1 MKQITLCV
9 LFILISS
16 LVLNGITSTAQAE
29 TDLSILLNITK
40 HAQKQLESQINQ
52 DSSDKIKQLFK
63 EGTQEIKNLEES
75 IQRVISTINRQS
87 IYSNNN
93 DK

>member
-1 MKQITLCV
+1 MTQITLCV

-16 LVLNGITSTAQAE
+16 LVLNGITTTAQAE
-29 TDLSILLNITK
+29 TDLSMLLKITK

-63 EGTQEIKNLEES
+63 SKMEHILCS
-75 IQRVISTINRQS
+75 RIQST
-87 IYSNNN
+87 
-93 DK
+93 